1 MREIERRRIGILVVL
16 PARDRIRERPLECL
30 DVGRRTEQ
38 RSELCAQVLAV
49 ERGGCVGLVRVH
61 RLALHELALDRVKR
75 RERVMACLERLYF
88 RGDAEQT
95 GEKILDVRCERNEK
109 RRLVLHRQSVGRYA
123 RSREASRESRVG
135 GLEVGEKQRVD
146 ARRSPTRIEIRERE
160 SMDIVF
166 AFADRVLVLDRGAL
180 IAAGPPAAIK
190 ADPRVQA
197 VYLGRDEPPAD
208 PSGT

>member
-1 MREIERRRIGILVVL
+1 VTASAN
-16 PARDRIRERPLECL
+16 ARSNAWTS
-30 DVGRRTEQ
+30 DVAPSS

-160 SMDIVF
+160 SMRRGERRRALGGRDIVEHEW
-166 AFADRVLVLDRGAL
+166 GAGQT
-180 IAAGPPAAIK
+180 AYFTGCARA
-190 ADPRVQA
+190 
-197 VYLGRDEPPAD
+197 
-208 PSGT
+208 T